1 MSEEMMQTSPFEC
14 PAWFD
19 GKKINETVFCEEFLR
34 DYPMVTVND
43 AFFTVN
49 GRVHDENRLKKVIYD
64 RIKYY
69 VTSGVAKKVT
79 NLLDVMRMECC
90 TAKLSLYQ
98 DRIHVANG
106 TYYLNGTFS
115 PEKDFCR
122 NRLPVAYNPDAPQ
135 PVTWLHFLSQL
146 LEPEDILTLQE
157 FMGYCF
163 IPSTKGQKML
173 LLIGKGGEG
182 KSRIGIVL
190 RALLG
195 SNMNTGSIAK
205 VETSPFARA
214 DLEHELVMLDD
225 DMKLE
230 ALPQTN
236 NIKAIITAELP
247 MDLEKKGQQSYQGDL
262 YVRFIGL
269 GNGVLQSLYDRSVG
283 FFRRQIILST
293 KEKDPNR
300 KDDPYIAEKMC
311 AEAEGIFLWA
321 LEGLHRLIDN
331 DYKFTVSQSAQ
342 DNMDAAVSDGN
353 NIIEFLSS
361 EGYIRFKADY
371 ASNPDIDPSRTHLNF
386 YLIKPERKYRAES
399 ECQIAEAGCRTRS
412 DSVRVV
418 EALITA
424 TPEFFKGKKRA
435 EIREFFN
442 EALEFIK
449 QNQAPETII
458 SAVVHLDE
466 KSPHMHLCFVP
477 LTEDKRLCAKE
488 ILGNKKKLTQWQD
501 KYWEHMVKKY
511 PDLERG
517 ESASETGRD
526 HIPTRVFKQMAR
538 LNKQHDKLAELLSDM
553 KFTNYKERSA
563 QIAAFLEKYIPDVAA
578 METQMKKYKKFFK
591 TADGK
596 QKALEKKN
604 DELTAALEKSEK
616 ESTVKKLQEM
626 RLHSDYERIK
636 GILDRIPPEIIRA
649 YTHRDSKTQEVR
661 HYR

>member
-1 MSEEMMQTSPFEC
+1 MSEEMTQTTHSEN

-19 GKKINETVFCEEFLR
+19 GKKINEALFCEEFLR
-34 DYPMVTVND
+34 EYPMVTVNG

-69 VTSGVAKKVT
+69 VTSGIAKKVA

-90 TAKLSLYQ
+90 TEKLPLYQ

-115 PEKDFCR
+115 PEKNFCR
-122 NRLPVAYNPDAPQ
+122 NRLPVSYNPEAPQ

-321 LEGLHRLIDN
+321 LEGLQRLVAN
-331 DYKFTVSQSAQ
+331 NFKFTESDRIRENREAVKR
-342 DNMDAAVSDGN
+342 DNN
-353 NIIEFLSS
+353 NIFDFMES
-361 EGYIRFKADY
+361 EGYIRLKAD
-371 ASNPDIDPSRTHLNF
+371 ASISSKDF
-386 YLIKPERKYRAES
+386 YEIYRMWCEENSLAPLKARS
-399 ECQIAEAGCRTRS
+399 FSDAMIANAKKFNLEHCNNITNSAGR
-412 DSVRVV
+412 RVWGFMGV
-418 EALITA
+418 EAIARPHINGFYGDSPCTYV
-424 TPEFFKGKKRA
+424 PED
-435 EIREFFN
+435 I
-442 EALEFIK
+442 
-449 QNQAPETII
+449 PEEWRQ
-458 SAVVHLDE
+458 VE
-466 KSPHMHLCFVP
+466 
-477 LTEDKRLCAKE
+477 
-488 ILGNKKKLTQWQD
+488 
-501 KYWEHMVKKY
+501 
-511 PDLERG
+511 
-517 ESASETGRD
+517 
-526 HIPTRVFKQMAR
+526 
-538 LNKQHDKLAELLSDM
+538 
-553 KFTNYKERSA
+553 
-563 QIAAFLEKYIPDVAA
+563 
-578 METQMKKYKKFFK
+578 
-591 TADGK
+591 
-596 QKALEKKN
+596 
-604 DELTAALEKSEK
+604 
-616 ESTVKKLQEM
+616 
-626 RLHSDYERIK
+626 
-636 GILDRIPPEIIRA
+636 
-649 YTHRDSKTQEVR
+649 
-661 HYR
+661 